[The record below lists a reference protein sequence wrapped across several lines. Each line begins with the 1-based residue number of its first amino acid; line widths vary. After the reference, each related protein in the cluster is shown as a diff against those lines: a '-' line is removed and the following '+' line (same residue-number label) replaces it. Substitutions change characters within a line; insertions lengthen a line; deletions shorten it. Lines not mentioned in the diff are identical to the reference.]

1 MCLSG
6 IGWPPRENFIA
17 GKHGRGDIAT
27 LMHFRD
33 HNGDDVE
40 NDEDYQRVKGNFM
53 HRHKGPAER
62 AHGCIGRF
70 VDQLS
75 VSKLNRCRIDT
86 GSSNSLCEPMT
97 EWRPEQIGSGNY
109 ETSR

>member
-1 MCLSG
+1 MPSSQRAATVVTKS
-6 IGWPPRENFIA
+6 IGWSTRENFVA
-17 GKHGRGDIAT
+17 SKHCRGDIAT

-62 AHGCIGRF
+62 AHRCIGRF
-70 VDQLS
+70 VDQLN
-75 VSKLNRCRIDT
+75 VSWLNRCR
-86 GSSNSLCEPMT
+86 
-97 EWRPEQIGSGNY
+97 R
-109 ETSR
+109 